1 MIIWLAS
8 YPKSGNTW
16 IRAFISSLL
25 FKNNNINSLDNMKQ
39 IHAYPLVKDFYNLL
53 NNFDNL
59 NNISECWERSQSIL
73 NLDKKIKI
81 LKTHHI
87 LCGINNNF
95 FTNYKNSLGTIYI
108 VRDPRNII
116 TSLMN
121 HYSLKN
127 YNDAFKFML
136 DKDRFSGKFGEKNSF
151 SRETEFPTYIS
162 NWSNHY
168 NAWKNFKKN
177 YLLIKYEDLV
187 KDPKIKFKEI
197 ANYLS
202 KLLKIEINNEDFN
215 YALKQSSFKNLKK
228 SEEIFGFDEAPPNK
242 IANKKIKFFNLGPA
256 NQWQENLPKDI
267 QNKIESAFKDEMK
280 ELNYL

>member
-168 NAWKNFKKN
+168 NAWKNFQKN

>member
-16 IRAFISSLL
+16 IRAFVSSLL
-25 FKNNNINSLDNMKQ
+25 FKKNNINSLDNMKK
-39 IHAYPLVKDFYNLL
+39 IHAYPLTKDFYNLL
-53 NNFDNL
+53 NDFDNL
-59 NNISECWERSQSIL
+59 NNISDCWEKSQSVL

-95 FTNYKNSLGTIYI
+95 FTNYKNSLGVIYI
-108 VRDPRNII
+108 VRDPRNVI

-121 HYSLKN
+121 HYSIKN
-127 YNDAFKFML
+127 YDEALKFML
-136 DKDRFSGKFGEKNSF
+136 DKDRFSGKFGKKSSF
-151 SRETEFPTYIS
+151 TRETEFPTYIS
-162 NWSNHY
+162 NWNNHF
-168 NAWKNFKKN
+168 NSWKSFKKN

-187 KDPKIKFKEI
+187 KNPNTKFKEI

-202 KLLKIEINNEDFN
+202 KLLKIKIHNEDIN
-215 YALKQSSFKNLKK
+215 YAIAQSSFKNLKK
-228 SEEIFGFDEAPPNK
+228 SEEIFGFDEAPTDEMK
-242 IANKKIKFFNLGPA
+242 NKKKKFFNLGPD
-256 NQWQENLPKDI
+256 NQWQRYLSKDI
-267 QNKIESAFKDEMK
+267 QDKIENAFKSEMK